1 MEEEDIEECIKKVN
15 AIDNGVQ
22 IFLQNISQKF
32 ENIKNLK
39 KKYLDKLVDYKVFI
53 GDCEDK
59 KEKEKKFRDVEKL
72 SKDFKSAVEALID
85 FDAGTKK
92 FIETIDKENV
102 ALTNQIN
109 NYKNTLKDIERYIK
123 NNPVKKDKKE
133 EPKKEETKKEE
144 PKKEEPKKE
153 ETKKEEQKK
162 EEIKEESK
170 KEETKQEEKKG
181 EEPKKDEDQKGEPK
195 KEETK
200 EEETNKDNGIPRSDV
215 RFMSNTPLY
224 LGSILPDESSCVMNN
239 PERKEEILIGFK
251 SGSCALGQL
260 NNNQLAVSPEFDLEM
275 GKIMNIHVCQ
285 VKLCQGVYLVCGKRK
300 KSIAIVYPTVE
311 KGKLSFNRTLLARM
325 EDENPS
331 LIDAGG
337 ESKVIL
343 TEFRKSDLCAYCQNY
358 IFLWQESNGKFN
370 LNKVKLDYDIKS
382 LIQVG
387 DNNILA
393 LLVKKGQFV
402 LIDLTSLEK
411 TIIDVS
417 TDYNISIR
425 EESSLIQISNKYFI
439 IDNGI
444 KYDLFEFDKRLRH
457 LTSFPKNP
465 SKVENY
471 TKIKENM
478 FLLCEYFNEKRI
490 FTKYKFQI
498 KDGNPTFV
506 SCGGPFMFDVSSR
519 LQSYCVLGDELL
531 AVVEKGTKKIYI
543 FKIK

>member
-39 KKYLDKLVDYKVFI
+39 KKYLDKLVDYKVFL

-72 SKDFKSAVEALID
+72 SKEFKSAVDALID

-123 NNPVKKDKKE
+123 NNPIKKDKKE
-133 EPKKEETKKEE
+133 QPKKEETKKEE
-144 PKKEEPKKE
+144 PKKDESKKE

-162 EEIKEESK
+162 EDK
-170 KEETKQEEKKG
+170 KEEPKPEEKK
-181 EEPKKDEDQKGEPK
+181 DEEPK

-200 EEETNKDNGIPRSDV
+200 GEESKEEEPKKENEIPKSDV

-260 NNNQLAVSPEFDLEM
+260 NNNQLAVSPEFDLEL
-275 GKIMNIHVCQ
+275 GKILNIHVCQ
-285 VKLCQGVYLVCGKRK
+285 AKLCQGVYLVCGKRK

-311 KGKLSFNRTLLARM
+311 NGKLSFNRTLLARM

-337 ESKVIL
+337 ESKVTL
-343 TEFRKSDLCAYCQNY
+343 TEFRKSDLCAFCQNY
-358 IFLWQESNGKFN
+358 IFLWQELNGKFN
-370 LNKVKLDYDIKS
+370 LNKIQLDDDIKS

-402 LIDLTSLEK
+402 LIDLNTLEK
-411 TIIDVS
+411 KIIDVS

-425 EESSLIQISNKYFI
+425 EDSSLIQISNKYFI

-444 KYDLFEFDKRLRH
+444 KYDLFGFDKRLRN

-471 TKIKENM
+471 RKIKENI
-478 FLLCEYFNEKRI
+478 FLLCEYFNDKRI

-506 SCGGPFMFDVSSR
+506 SCGGPFMFDVSSK
-519 LQSYCVLGDELL
+519 LQSYCALGDELL
-531 AVVEKGTKKIYI
+531 VVVPYPIVSALI
-543 FKIK
+543 IPS